1 MENGG
6 YIVAIDLG
14 SNTVTVVVGTKT
26 DDGKIKILDKEISSV
41 QGGGMV
47 RGEIKNI
54 DLVSQSIKAAVNA
67 IESRTG
73 IRITEAYTGISG
85 QHIRSVKQP
94 YYVFA
99 SRGDEIRQ
107 EDVRQLHDSMRN
119 VPAPDGEKIL
129 QIIPQNYIIDDKE
142 ETANPVGTFGNK
154 LASTFNIILG
164 DTVAINRFEMA
175 LKRVNISPL
184 GIYLNAIASGE
195 AVLTPDEKEEGIAVI
210 DIGGGTTDIVVY
222 QNNIIRHVGIV
233 PIGGNA
239 INKDIR
245 SYGIL
250 EKHVESLKT
259 RYGEAVRDAA
269 QPDKYITTPGL
280 SAKASKEI
288 SAQNLAAIIE
298 ARMLDIIDFAIEE
311 IKKSGYHDKLGA
323 GVILTGGGAKLKHID
338 LLFKNYTGLDVR
350 VAGAESNLEEASLD
364 LAGDPA
370 MATAIGLLIRA
381 YDELDQNKITS
392 RTRPLVP
399 RSTNNGLTP
408 SGFNQKTNDKIPQG
422 GNTNGGQ
429 TPPTTPPKPPIPPTP
444 PPAKKENPIKR
455 LFNKLERILGEDE
468 IEDNEI

>member
-14 SNTVTVVVGTKT
+14 SNTVTVVIGTKT

-54 DLVSQSIKAAVNA
+54 DLVSQSIKTAVNA

-129 QIIPQNYIIDDKE
+129 QIIPQNYVIDDKE

-164 DTVAINRFEMA
+164 DTVAINRLEMA
-175 LKRVNISPL
+175 LKRVNIAPMGL
-184 GIYLNAIASGE
+184 YLNAIAAGE
-195 AVLTPDEKEEGIAVI
+195 AVLTPDEKEEGVAVI
-210 DIGGGTTDIVVY
+210 DIGAGTTDIVVY

-233 PIGGNA
+233 PMGGNV

-323 GVILTGGGAKLKHID
+323 GVVLTGGGAKLKHID

-350 VAGAESNLEEASLD
+350 VAGAESNLEEESLN

-370 MATAIGLLIRA
+370 IATAIGLLIRA
-381 YDELDQNKITS
+381 YNEPGQSKTAN
-392 RTRPLVP
+392 RARPLTP
-399 RSTNNGLTP
+399 RSVNDETSP
-408 SGFNQKTNDKIPQG
+408 SGNKRSLNDFYQTQ
-422 GNTNGGQ
+422 NTNTIQ
-429 TPPTTPPKPPIPPTP
+429 EENPDEDQQPPTP
-444 PPAKKENPIKR
+444 PAPKTENSVKR
-455 LFNKLERILGEDE
+455 FFNKLRTYFEEDE